1 MILVIPVAK
10 LVMELVKQ
18 IAYSVRQIWQYNFL
32 KISLESSIVL
42 ILVMMDIQEYKIIV
56 CYVILAAM
64 AAMELI
70 NKIVFSARA
79 IF

>member
-1 MILVIPVAK
+1 MIVVIPVAK

-18 IAYSVRQIWQYNFL
+18 IVWNVKQIWQYNFL